1 MTGGLIVAAPSS
13 GAGKTTITLGLLAA
27 LRARGVDVR
36 AAKAGP
42 DYIDPAF
49 HAAATG
55 RASVNLDGWA
65 MPAGMVTQLAAG
77 EGLLV
82 IEAAMG
88 VFDGAGRAGP
98 GGTDGSAA
106 SLARLLGLPVL
117 LVLDI
122 AGQAQSAGAVALGF
136 ASTDPR
142 VRIGGV
148 ILNNVA
154 SDRHRA
160 RAAAGVEAAG
170 IRVLGSVARSAELA
184 LPSRHLGLVQASDMD
199 ALPAHLARLGALVGA
214 SVDLDAVR
222 AMARPVQGIAGSG
235 GHIAP
240 PGQRI
245 ALARDAAFTFVYP
258 HMLAG
263 WRDAGAEIVPFSPLA
278 DEAPD
283 PFCDAVWLP
292 GGYPELHAGRL
303 AGSRNFMDGVR
314 RAASRGPVHGE
325 CGGLM
330 VMGRFLIDQAG
341 VRHGM
346 AGLLDHATSFA
357 ARRLQL
363 GYRSARLLADCALG
377 PAGAVIAG
385 HEFHYATIVEP
396 GTAAP
401 MATLADADGAPI
413 GAAGGIAGRVSGSFF
428 HAIARH

>member
-1 MTGGLIVAAPSS
+1 MTGGLIVAAPCS

-27 LRARGVDVR
+27 LRASGVRVR

-65 MPAGMVTQLAAG
+65 MPPGMVAKLAAG

-88 VFDGAGRAGP
+88 LFDGAGRPGP

-122 AGQAQSAGAVALGF
+122 AGQAQSAGAVARGF
-136 ASTDPR
+136 AATDPR

-154 SDRHRA
+154 SERHRA

-184 LPSRHLGLVQASDMD
+184 LPSRHLGLVQASEMD

-214 SVDLDAVR
+214 SVDLDAIR
-222 AMARPVQGIAGSG
+222 AMAHPLEGTAGPDG
-235 GHIAP
+235 NIAP

-245 ALARDAAFTFVYP
+245 ALARDTAFTFTYP

-303 AGSRNFMDGVR
+303 AGSCNFMDGVR

-341 VRHGM
+341 VRHAM

-357 ARRLQL
+357 VRRLQL
-363 GYRSARLLADCALG
+363 GYRSALLLADCALG

-385 HEFHYATIVEP
+385 HEFHYATIEP

-401 MATLADADGAPI
+401 MATLTDADGALI
-413 GAAGGIAGRVSGSFF
+413 GPAGGIVGRVSGSFF